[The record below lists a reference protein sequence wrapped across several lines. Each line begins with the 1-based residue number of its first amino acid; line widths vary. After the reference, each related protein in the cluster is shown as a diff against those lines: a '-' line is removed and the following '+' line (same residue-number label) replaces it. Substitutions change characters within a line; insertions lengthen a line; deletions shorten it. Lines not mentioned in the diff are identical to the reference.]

1 MSRNIFLVVLCLAVF
16 ASLAAAQ
23 NYTSGVSTINGVD
36 VLGAH
41 NNYGRGCAGCHA
53 PHNGGKGNGGNV
65 GPNAGTITPGTG
77 SGGPYAP
84 NTDPYA
90 GVDALFGQDLSTLYG
105 YTLRMGDNGRYSETL
120 PLASLAPDA
129 EISGIAMCLACH
141 DGNIA
146 KGGMMKGVS
155 YEQSM
160 GLLPANVYG
169 SNPIPTLLGT
179 NSLIGYNATHPVGT
193 NATMGALKLVSVN
206 TPNACT
212 SKDLLCF
219 AWNTFVTPNTLSG
232 VTPQGYYVNFV
243 TNYGYPA
250 IAGSSHGLGVSVPPS
265 DTAGDPTKIYI
276 TCTTCHNQHN
286 MYVYAEPGTETT
298 AKIYNGIYPTY
309 FFINSPYNINQPL
322 LQGAAGAYVAPST
335 TQFCRQCHSGE
346 SNEAAG
352 VNNVPTS
359 F

>member
-1 MSRNIFLVVLCLAVF
+1 MRKLFLVLLCMAVF
-16 ASLAAAQ
+16 VSLAAAQ
-23 NYTSGVSTINGVD
+23 TWSAGSNPYISGID

-53 PHNGGKGNGGNV
+53 PHNGGKGNGGNT
-65 GPNAGTITPGTG
+65 GPNAANYA
-77 SGGPYAP
+77 SYGGEYAP

-105 YTLRMGDNGRYSETL
+105 VTLRMGDNGRFSETL

-155 YEQSM
+155 YEQAM

-169 SNPIPTLLGT
+169 SQSIPTLLGT

-193 NATMGALKLVSVN
+193 AATLKAVGLVTDSNKNQCGSTDPICIGWNANSHGV
-206 TPNACT
+206 
-212 SKDLLCF
+212 
-219 AWNTFVTPNTLSG
+219 LSPS
-232 VTPQGYYVNFV
+232 TIYPQGAYANFV
-243 TNYGYPA
+243 ANYGYPA
-250 IAGSSHGLGVSVPPS
+250 LAGSGHGLGVYVPTA
-265 DTAGDPTKIYI
+265 DTTGDPTQLFVACI
-276 TCTTCHNQHN
+276 TCHNQHN
-286 MYVYAEPGTETT
+286 MYVYVEPGVQTGS
-298 AKIYNGIYPTY
+298 AILNGTYPT
-309 FFINSPYNINQPL
+309 FFFVNSPYNMYQPSL
-322 LQGAAGAYVAPST
+322 TQYQAPST
-335 TQFCRQCHSGE
+335 TQFCRQCHYTE
-346 SNEAAG
+346 SNEYAG
-352 VNNVPTS
+352 VNGVHTS

>member
-1 MSRNIFLVVLCLAVF
+1 MSRNIVLIVLCMAVF
-16 ASLAAAQ
+16 VTLAGAQ

-53 PHNGGKGNGGNV
+53 PHNGAKGGGGNV
-65 GPNAGTITPGTG
+65 GPNAGSVPTGEYGTG
-77 SGGPYAP
+77 SEYAP

-105 YTLRMGDNGRYSETL
+105 VTLRMGDNGRYSETL
-120 PLASLAPDA
+120 PLASVAPDA
-129 EISGIAMCLACH
+129 EISMIAMCLACH

-155 YEQSM
+155 YEQAM

-169 SNPIPTLLGT
+169 GQSIPTLLGT
-179 NSLIGYNATHPVGT
+179 NSLIGYNSTHPVGT
-193 NATMGALKLVSVN
+193 NATLKALGLVTSNVMNVCGATDPICVGWNVN
-206 TPNACT
+206 
-212 SKDLLCF
+212 K
-219 AWNTFVTPNTLSG
+219 SG
-232 VTPQGYYVNFV
+232 VEAPGTIYPQGTYANFV

-250 IAGSSHGLGVSVPPS
+250 LAGSGHGLGVAVPPA
-265 DTAGDPTKIYI
+265 DTTGDPTQLFI
-276 TCTTCHNQHN
+276 TCVTCHNQHN
-286 MYVYAEPGTETT
+286 MYVYVEPGVQKN
-298 AKIYNGIYPTY
+298 AGIKSGGTYPTY
-309 FFINSPYNINQPL
+309 FFINSPYNPNQPAL
-322 LQGAAGAYVAPST
+322 TASQAPST
-335 TQFCRQCHSGE
+335 TQFCRQCHTGE

-352 VNNVPTS
+352 VNGVTTS

>member
-1 MSRNIFLVVLCLAVF
+1 MRKLFLVLLCLAVF
-16 ASLAAAQ
+16 VTLAAAQ
-23 NYTSGVSTINGVD
+23 NWTAGTSTINGVD

-53 PHNGGKGNGGNV
+53 PHNGGHGNGGNV
-65 GPNAGTITPGTG
+65 GPNAGSVPTGEYGTG
-77 SGGPYAP
+77 SEYAP

-105 YTLRMGDNGRYSETL
+105 VTLRMGDNGRFSETL
-120 PLASLAPDA
+120 PLASLSPDE
-129 EISGIAMCLACH
+129 EITQIAMCLACH

-169 SNPIPTLLGT
+169 VLPIPTLLGT
-179 NSLIGYNATHPVGT
+179 NSLIGYNSTHPVGT
-193 NATMGALKLVSVN
+193 NATLGRVHLVSGN
-206 TPNACT
+206 TMNSCNLA
-212 SKDLLCF
+212 KDLLCWT
-219 AWNTFVTPNTLSG
+219 WNTVNSPP
-232 VTPQGYYVNFV
+232 TPQSVAAVGYYANFV

-250 IAGSSHGLGVSVPPS
+250 IAGSSHGFGVAVPPS
-265 DTAGDPTKIYI
+265 DTTGDPTKLYI

-286 MYVYAEPGTETT
+286 MYVYAEPGVQTG
-298 AKIYNGIYPTY
+298 AKIYKGIYPTY
-309 FFINSPYNINQPL
+309 FFINSPYNPNQPAL
-322 LQGAAGAYVAPST
+322 TPQQAPST

-352 VNNVPTS
+352 VNNVTTS